1 MRPEAPAPATDDDS
15 APEIATLSS
24 RLVYANRWM
33 KLREDRIRR
42 QDGSEGIYGIVDKPD
57 FVAVAALDA
66 DDCLYLVE
74 QYRYPVGG
82 RFWELPQGSWETDP
96 QADPEAVARGEL
108 REETG
113 LEAEEWLRV
122 GHLFECYGYSNQGCH
137 IFLARGLTATAAAPE
152 PEEQGLI
159 SRRFPIGEVLAMI
172 ERGAIRDATTVAAI
186 GLLMLK
192 DLLPRVRL

>member
-1 MRPEAPAPATDDDS
+1 MRPEAPTPATDDDS

-42 QDGSEGIYGIVDKPD
+42 QDGSEGIYGVVEKPD
-57 FVAVAALDA
+57 FVAIAALDA
-66 DDCLYLVE
+66 DDGLYLVE

-108 REETG
+108 RE
-113 LEAEEWLRV
+113 
-122 GHLFECYGYSNQGCH
+122 
-137 IFLARGLTATAAAPE
+137 
-152 PEEQGLI
+152 
-159 SRRFPIGEVLAMI
+159 
-172 ERGAIRDATTVAAI
+172 
-186 GLLMLK
+186 
-192 DLLPRVRL
+192 